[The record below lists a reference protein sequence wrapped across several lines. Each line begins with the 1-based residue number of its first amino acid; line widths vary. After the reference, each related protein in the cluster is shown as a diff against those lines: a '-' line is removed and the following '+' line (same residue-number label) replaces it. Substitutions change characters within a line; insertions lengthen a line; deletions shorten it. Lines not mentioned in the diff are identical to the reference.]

1 MRKIKRKIAEI
12 KNENKM
18 RLNNNFK
25 IQPTDVEKREPGAGA
40 MEGLD
45 RSVEISISIVSWF

>member
-25 IQPTDVEKREPGAGA
+25 IQPTDVENVKPALALWR
-40 MEGLD
+40 
-45 RSVEISISIVSWF
+45 VSIEA

>member
-25 IQPTDVEKREPGAGA
+25 IQPTDVENVNPALALWR
-40 MEGLD
+40 
-45 RSVEISISIVSWF
+45 VSIEA

>member
-18 RLNNNFK
+18 RLSNNFK
-25 IQPTDVEKREPGAGA
+25 IQPTDVENVNAALALWR
-40 MEGLD
+40 
-45 RSVEISISIVSWF
+45 VSIEA